1 MRKSA
6 LAAAVMCIGMMAGA
20 ASAEQWNDP
29 AGRVSFDAPRG
40 WVVEI
45 RRANPDT
52 IVIAGNADN
61 ECFVL
66 AVPNGGTRNASVA
79 RVIAGNTAPL
89 SSSGWS
95 ALANAATPMFPNGN
109 ARVVSQ
115 SVDTSGL
122 WPLQRAELSGAER
135 PVTAVM
141 VSRPGIEITALCW
154 TYGGPDATAIYEAF
168 FRSLSHP
175 NDAEWAAAAQ
185 AAAQPPPAPTPPPP
199 AQ

>member
-1 MRKSA
+1 
-6 LAAAVMCIGMMAGA
+6 MAGGSA
-20 ASAEQWNDP
+20 AAEQWNDP

-40 WVVEI
+40 WVVEV

-66 AVPNGGTRNASVA
+66 AVPNSGTRSASAA

-89 SSSGWS
+89 SNSAWS
-95 ALANAATPMFPNGN
+95 ALANAATPVFPEGN

-122 WPLQRAELSGAER
+122 WPVQRAELSGAAR
-135 PVTAVM
+135 PVTALM

-154 TYGGPDATAIYEAF
+154 TYGGPDATATYEAF

-185 AAAQPPPAPTPPPP
+185 AAQPAP

>member
-6 LAAAVMCIGMMAGA
+6 LVAAVMCIGMMAGGA

-29 AGRVSFDAPRG
+29 AGRVSFNAPRG
-40 WVVEI
+40 WIVEV

-61 ECFVL
+61 ECYVL
-66 AVPNGGTRNASVA
+66 AVPNSGTRGASVA
-79 RVIAGNTAPL
+79 RVIAGNTGPL
-89 SSSGWS
+89 SNS
-95 ALANAATPMFPNGN
+95 AWQGLANAVSPMFPEGN

-122 WPLQRAELSGAER
+122 WPQQRAELSGAER
-135 PVTAVM
+135 PITAVM
-141 VSRPGIEITALCW
+141 TSRPGIEITALCW
-154 TYGGPDATAIYEAF
+154 TYGGPDASATYNAF
-168 FRSLSHP
+168 FASLAHP
-175 NDAEWAAAAQ
+175 NDAQWAAEAAAA
-185 AAAQPPPAPTPPPP
+185 APTPAPAP

>member
-6 LAAAVMCIGMMAGA
+6 LAAAVMCIGILAGGSA
-20 ASAEQWNDP
+20 AAEPWNDP

-40 WVVEI
+40 WVIDVH
-45 RRANPDT
+45 RANPDT
-52 IVIAGNADN
+52 IVIAGNANN
-61 ECFVL
+61 ECYVL
-66 AVPNGGTRNASVA
+66 AVPNNGTRSASVA
-79 RVIAGNTAPL
+79 RVIAGNTGPL
-89 SSSGWS
+89 SNS
-95 ALANAATPMFPNGN
+95 AWAGLANAVTPVFPEGN

-115 SVDTSGL
+115 TVDTSGL
-122 WPLQRAELSGAER
+122 WPIQRAELSGAAR

-141 VSRPGIEITALCW
+141 SSRPGIEITALCW
-154 TYGGPDATAIYEAF
+154 TYGGPDATATYEAF

-185 AAAQPPPAPTPPPP
+185 AAQPTPAPAP